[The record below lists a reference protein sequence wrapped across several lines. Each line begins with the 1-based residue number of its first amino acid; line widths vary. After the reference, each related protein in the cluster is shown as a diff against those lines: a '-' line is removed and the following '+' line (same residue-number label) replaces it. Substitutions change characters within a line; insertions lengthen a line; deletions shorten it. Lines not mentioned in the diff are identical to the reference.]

1 MENNKETKKTIS
13 LLKVIERIV
22 VLAEGSRLS
31 KEFYSK
37 AEPHIKYV
45 ASQLRLT
52 KTQVVLFALFL
63 NKTYD
68 DHICLTDIGSYL
80 QIPQITLI
88 RCINHVE
95 ALVEKEYLGVKSFMG
110 EKSYY
115 VPSHIINCLR
125 KNERYVPR
133 NYSGLSASDLF
144 LEMDSLFR
152 KRADREMDYKT
163 LVKKITNMLDA
174 NKQLEFVQKLDK
186 YGLSEDEKMLLLLFC
201 VQYWKNYDD
210 EIEYQNY
217 NFLYDTRRK
226 MIEARNSLMSGK
238 HRLHEL
244 SLIEFNTDDGMAD
257 RESVRLTL
265 KTKCELLQELNLSLM
280 MRKRKDDSLLH
291 ANEITPKNLFF
302 SERTHEQVD
311 KLKNILEQNRYQ
323 EVKERMKEYGFHSG
337 FTCLFYG
344 MPGTGKTET
353 VYQLARQTGRDI
365 MKVEI
370 SQVKDKWVGE
380 SEKNIKAIFE
390 SYRKK
395 VKENEVTP
403 ILLFNEADGIFGIR
417 NDKATRSVD
426 KMENSIQNIILQ
438 EMEDL
443 DGILIATTNL
453 VQNLDDAF
461 ERRFLYKIQFPTPN
475 SEARIGIW
483 KSHVPELNDHD
494 AAILAD
500 KYDFSGGLIENVAR
514 RHLVDI
520 ILDGKQECT
529 LKKLTELCEQE
540 KIEKKASKKV
550 GF

>member
-1 MENNKETKKTIS
+1 MENNKETKKTID

-45 ASQLRLT
+45 ANILGLT
-52 KTQVVLFALFL
+52 KTQTVLFALFL
-63 NKTYD
+63 NKTYN
-68 DHICLTDIGSYL
+68 DHISLTDIGSYL
-80 QIPQITLI
+80 QIPQITLL

-95 ALVEKEYLGVKSFMG
+95 VLVEKEYLGVKSFMG
-110 EKSYY
+110 ERSYY

-133 NYSGLSASDLF
+133 DYSGLSASDLF
-144 LEMDSLFR
+144 LEMDSMFR
-152 KRADREMDYKT
+152 KRADRELDYKT
-163 LVKKITNMLDA
+163 LVKKITTMLDA
-174 NKQLEFVQKLDK
+174 NKQLEFVQQLDK
-186 YGLSEDEKMLLLLFC
+186 YGLSEDEKMLLILFC
-201 VQYWKNYDD
+201 VHYWKSYDD
-210 EIEYQNY
+210 ETEIQDFT
-217 NFLYDTRRK
+217 FLFDTRKRV
-226 MIEARNSLMSGK
+226 IEMRNSLRNGK
-238 HRLHEL
+238 HKLHEL
-244 SLIEFNTDDGMAD
+244 SLIEFNTDNGMAD

-265 KTKCELLQELNLSLM
+265 HTKCELLKELNLSLLIS
-280 MRKRKDDSLLH
+280 KKKNDSLMH
-291 ANEITPKNLFF
+291 ADEITPKTLFF
-302 SERTHEQVD
+302 SGKTHEQVN
-311 KLKNILEQNRYQ
+311 KLKNILEQSHYPELR
-323 EVKERMKEYGFHSG
+323 ERMKDYGFHCG

-390 SYRKK
+390 IYRKR
-395 VKENEVTP
+395 VKESEVTP

-475 SEARIGIW
+475 SEARKNIW
-483 KSHVPELNDHD
+483 KSHVPDLNDQD
-494 AAILAD
+494 AAILAG

-514 RHLVDI
+514 RHVVDI
-520 ILDGKQECT
+520 ILNGKQEST
-529 LKKLTELCEQE
+529 LEKLTELCEQE
-540 KIEKKASKKV
+540 KLEKKTSKKV